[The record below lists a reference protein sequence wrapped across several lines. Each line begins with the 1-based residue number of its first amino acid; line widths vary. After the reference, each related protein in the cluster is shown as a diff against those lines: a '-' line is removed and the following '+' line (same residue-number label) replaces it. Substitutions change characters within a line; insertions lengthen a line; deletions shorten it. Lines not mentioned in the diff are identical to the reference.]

1 LQQRAQ
7 RGLPIYPIP
16 TNPLRRSLAGFQMGF
31 IALSLWPVLNPIL
44 TVVASIAFML
54 PVRFG
59 FVVDWGVL
67 SGWLKPQLL
76 SQLTN
81 ASTNFFQP
89 SLRLALLLL
98 TATQLPIEP
107 LYLLSV
113 LMITFGFAGRL
124 GAALLL
130 LALGWQTA
138 LTFTN
143 ISEYSLIFTASWLLL
158 LGTGRYSIW
167 RWGDD
172 WVSRYD
178 GA

>member
-1 LQQRAQ
+1 
-7 RGLPIYPIP
+7 
-16 TNPLRRSLAGFQMGF
+16 
-31 IALSLWPVLNPIL
+31 
-44 TVVASIAFML
+44 
-54 PVRFG
+54 
-59 FVVDWGVL
+59 
-67 SGWLKPQLL
+67 
-76 SQLTN
+76 
-81 ASTNFFQP
+81 
-89 SLRLALLLL
+89 
-98 TATQLPIEP
+98 
-107 LYLLSV
+107 
-113 LMITFGFAGRL
+113 MITFGFAGRL